1 MEKEEKILITRL
13 CIASVL
19 FALSFFNFL
28 GDIGKFVTSLVGFFI
43 IGYDVIFKSLKG
55 IIHGDIFDER
65 FLMLVA
71 SIGAFAI
78 KEYHEALA
86 VMLFYQLGEFL
97 QDLAVDRSKDSIKKL
112 MDIRPNFANVMI
124 DGETKKVNPSEVK
137 PDDEII
143 VFAGE
148 KIPLDGIIVSG
159 TTSLDTAALTG
170 ESIPKDVSEGDS
182 VLAGTIN
189 ISGTITVKVTKCYA
203 ESSVSKIIEMVE
215 NAENKK
221 AKSEKFITKFAK
233 IYTPVVVGLAV
244 LLAVLPPLA
253 FSQPWLTWLHRAL
266 LFLVVSCPCALVIS
280 IPLTFFVGIG
290 GASKKGILI
299 KGANHIET
307 LANLNAV
314 GFDKTGTLTKGNFTA
329 SNVKAIGCKENELIK
344 LCALAESGQS
354 HPIAESIVNFAKQ
367 KMKLDEKLVSEQTVL
382 PGLGVKAV
390 IKNKTIYAGNF
401 KLMESIGVEVPENNE
416 IGTTVFVSEESKFL
430 GYIVIS
436 DEVRETSKSAI
447 EKLKKLGIN
456 QTYMLTGDKDAVA
469 KTIANSLKIDK
480 YYSELLP
487 EDKAKIIGELKT
499 SKALKIAFVGDGIN
513 DAPVLKTADVGIS
526 MGKLGSDIAMETSDV
541 TLMDDNPEKVAE
553 AIKISKKTMRIV
565 KENIIFSISF
575 KLIMLVLGALGITT
589 MWLAI
594 FADVG
599 VSLLAILN
607 SLRALRIKNKN

>member
-314 GFDKTGTLTKGNFTA
+314 GFDKTGTLTKGNFSA

-526 MGKLGSDIAMETSDV
+526 MGKLGSDIAMEASDV